1 MFDSLRQF
9 LEEITGPDPAERDF
23 GEEELRIAAAALLVH
38 VAEIDGF
45 FGPPERRALLLLL
58 QQRFD
63 LDADAA
69 HKLLA
74 DAQKSDHEA
83 VDLYGFTSILQQK
96 MDIAERRRLVEMM
109 WTIAYAD
116 GELQEFEENVIWRV
130 SELLSVPARDRIALR
145 RKIRGES
152 GCDPDK
158 PGPWGQDSGG
168 QDSGGQDSGDEDSAG
183 QGSAGQD
190 SGGEDL
196 GGARTGDATG
206 KARP

>member
-9 LEEITGPDPAERDF
+9 LEEITGSEPAERDF
-23 GEEELRIAAAALLVH
+23 GTEDLRLAAAALLVH

-45 FGPPERRALLLLL
+45 FDRQERSALLLLL

-63 LDADAA
+63 LDAEAA
-69 HKLLA
+69 HRLLVE
-74 DAQKSDHEA
+74 AQKSDHEA

-96 MDIAERRRLVEMM
+96 MELAERRRLIEMM

-130 SELLSVPARDRIALR
+130 SELLGVPARDRIALR
-145 RKIRGES
+145 RKIREES
-152 GCDPDK
+152 GCDPEK
-158 PGPWGQDSGG
+158 PGPWS
-168 QDSGGQDSGDEDSAG
+168 EDSAG
-183 QGSAGQD
+183 E
-190 SGGEDL
+190 GEDV
-196 GGARTGDATG
+196 G